1 MSFLQT
7 ILGSVGQ
14 VLRQNNLEFSVEG
27 ISKALAQV
35 DMQQAQNF
43 VMQALNNLGGGSGV
57 SNIEQ
62 AKDKIIQALF
72 DAAADGDISLTEMA
86 EVKGMQKILGI
97 SDAQLAE
104 MKLKVLNQLAQK
116 VISDNQVSDNEMQII
131 LEIEKDLQF
140 SSSEQDSVRQVLE
153 KVKSL
158 YKKA

>member
-116 VISDNQVSDNEMQII
+116 VTSDNQVSDNEMQII